1 MPAVAQADEPW
12 LLGASVLA
20 RGVQN
25 GEFETCPV
33 WVLGMDMGWRFG
45 PIVLKTMRVP
55 RFDHGAIWVA
65 KVRNVSRVGSQQLR
79 AISAQFNT
87 TTLAISLAGAFE
99 TVGFRSSATGFFVSS
114 VST

>member
-1 MPAVAQADEPW
+1 MRVQRPALGSLQGQTSSAHSYW

-65 KVRNVSRVGSQQLR
+65 KVRNVSRGGGQKKSPLRILQLR
-79 AISAQFNT
+79 RPRI
-87 TTLAISLAGAFE
+87 
-99 TVGFRSSATGFFVSS
+99 
-114 VST
+114 